1 MGPDSKLRFQ
11 AIIDQSV
18 AAREILKQD
27 NESLSIV
34 ETGIDQFVANNELTS
49 DSFGNLKQHMQ
60 DYKMLISTM
69 RKANDSDIDDFAF
82 LAFVIHKLPLRW
94 FDHRK
99 KCFHIFKW
107 ERKFYEK
114 IKIKKWKDHIPEL
127 GTLANF
133 RKNKVLEPNNNIY
146 VQKFLTE
153 CCYGEMIHFLSI
165 IFGILIIFIAPKYF
179 LLLGFP
185 VVVANALI
193 NYLSFAI
200 LRYTRPKLLQLY
212 KRNCR
217 KEKTN
222 L

>member
-1 MGPDSKLRFQ
+1 M
-11 AIIDQSV
+11 IIYFIIISITLGYIALLNGLIGINLYTYDWFFV
-18 AAREILKQD
+18 IKITLLNILVIF
-27 NESLSIV
+27 L
-34 ETGIDQFVANNELTS
+34 ID
-49 DSFGNLKQHMQ
+49 
-60 DYKMLISTM
+60 
-69 RKANDSDIDDFAF
+69 AF

-127 GTLANF
+127 GTLVNF

>member
-1 MGPDSKLRFQ
+1 M
-11 AIIDQSV
+11 IIYFIIISITLGYIALLNGLIGINLYTYDWFFV
-18 AAREILKQD
+18 IKITLLNILVIF
-27 NESLSIV
+27 L
-34 ETGIDQFVANNELTS
+34 ID
-49 DSFGNLKQHMQ
+49 
-60 DYKMLISTM
+60 
-69 RKANDSDIDDFAF
+69 AF

-185 VVVANALI
+185 VVVANALM

>member
-1 MGPDSKLRFQ
+1 M
-11 AIIDQSV
+11 IIYFIIISITLGYIALLNGLIGINLYTYDWFFV
-18 AAREILKQD
+18 IKITLLNILVIF
-27 NESLSIV
+27 L
-34 ETGIDQFVANNELTS
+34 ID
-49 DSFGNLKQHMQ
+49 
-60 DYKMLISTM
+60 
-69 RKANDSDIDDFAF
+69 AF

-127 GTLANF
+127 GTLVNF

-185 VVVANALI
+185 VVVANAFI

>member
-1 MGPDSKLRFQ
+1 M
-11 AIIDQSV
+11 IIYFIIISITLVYIALFNGLIGINLYTYDWFFV
-18 AAREILKQD
+18 IKITLLNILVIF
-27 NESLSIV
+27 L
-34 ETGIDQFVANNELTS
+34 ID
-49 DSFGNLKQHMQ
+49 
-60 DYKMLISTM
+60 
-69 RKANDSDIDDFAF
+69 AF

>member
-1 MGPDSKLRFQ
+1 M
-11 AIIDQSV
+11 IIYFIIISITLVYIALLNGLIGINLYTYDWFFV
-18 AAREILKQD
+18 IKITLLNILVIF
-27 NESLSIV
+27 L
-34 ETGIDQFVANNELTS
+34 ID
-49 DSFGNLKQHMQ
+49 
-60 DYKMLISTM
+60 
-69 RKANDSDIDDFAF
+69 AF

-200 LRYTRPKLLQLY
+200 LRYTRPKLLQLC

-217 KEKTN
+217 KEKTK

>member
-1 MGPDSKLRFQ
+1 M
-11 AIIDQSV
+11 IIYFIIISITLVYIALLNGLIGINLYTYDWFFV
-18 AAREILKQD
+18 IKITLLNILVIF
-27 NESLSIV
+27 L
-34 ETGIDQFVANNELTS
+34 ID
-49 DSFGNLKQHMQ
+49 
-60 DYKMLISTM
+60 
-69 RKANDSDIDDFAF
+69 AF

-185 VVVANALI
+185 VVVANALM

-200 LRYTRPKLLQLY
+200 LRYTRPKLSQLY

>member
-1 MGPDSKLRFQ
+1 M
-11 AIIDQSV
+11 IIYFIIISITLVYIALLNGLIGINLYTYDWFFV
-18 AAREILKQD
+18 IKITLLNILVIF
-27 NESLSIV
+27 L
-34 ETGIDQFVANNELTS
+34 ID
-49 DSFGNLKQHMQ
+49 
-60 DYKMLISTM
+60 
-69 RKANDSDIDDFAF
+69 AF